1 MPDPT
6 VRCPICG
13 EPLLPRVPVIFDLAL
28 LVHVH
33 CYTGAAGAATL
44 VYDFLETRPSERFCY
59 TCLGQHLL
67 QDRQAVEEAGT
78 ALRLTRKVVVEPTIC
93 STCDNARLTVGM

>member
-28 LVHVH
+28 LVHVL
-33 CYTGAAGAATL
+33 CYTGAEGTATL
-44 VYDFLETRPSERFCY
+44 AYDFLETRPSERFCY

-67 QDRQAVEEAGT
+67 QDRQAV
-78 ALRLTRKVVVEPTIC
+78 VEPTIC
-93 STCDNARLTVGM
+93 STCDNARVTVGMRQGVRLP